1 MPGNI
6 DWLGTTYSY
15 QDSALGDLE
24 KVIKGSG
31 ISGPILNVS
40 VRTKYL
46 RTRSLRDEFSFAEKA
61 CALEV
66 SLRGMEIYK
75 AAFIVERICR
85 AKEYFSGRW
94 RRKPRWRGSWRP
106 CRCGPPASWAWSRP
120 DRDRRWRHRG

>member
-15 QDSALGDLE
+15 QDSASGDSE
-24 KVIKGSG
+24 KVIKRGR
-31 ISGPILNVS
+31 PNENILNVS
-40 VRTKYL
+40 IRTKYL

-75 AAFIVERICR
+75 AAYIVERICR
-85 AKEYFSGRW
+85 N
-94 RRKPRWRGSWRP
+94 
-106 CRCGPPASWAWSRP
+106 P
-120 DRDRRWRHRG
+120 DRAKDYFRGQWGS